1 MTPIYPY
8 MAAFQDPTHNNIMT
22 VDTFTFYFS
31 DEKFHITPHYGIIAN
46 FKIRYQRMLGQHLIA
61 VLEK

>member
-1 MTPIYPY
+1 MTLIYPY
-8 MAAFQDPTHNNIMT
+8 MGAFQDPTHNNIMT

-31 DEKFHITPHYGIIAN
+31 DEKFDIAPHYGIDAN
-46 FKIRYQRMLGQHLIA
+46 FLIKYQRMLGQHLIA